1 MLRLTLDTSAIIHAA
16 QGQWYGLQIDELA
29 DLAGHGRVGISIT
42 EAFAVDQERAPAD
55 KHQRNLEW
63 LSRQPLISRIPGP
76 WRLGYSGLE
85 GPDGLLGDNG
95 ADADVTLREIL
106 LPERFQPGR
115 LDENDPALLDLNRR
129 KVTDVQHLTAHRM
142 AGHDAFV
149 TSDGRMLKKRAQLR
163 ARAGIVVVDPAEAV
177 QLARRYVT

>member
-29 DLAGHGRVGISIT
+29 ELAAQGRVGISIT

-76 WRLGYSGLE
+76 FRFDYSALD
-85 GPDGLLGDNG
+85 GPDGFPTDEHAA
-95 ADADVTLREIL
+95 ADAAIRQIL
-106 LPERFQPGR
+106 LRGK
-115 LDENDPALLDLNRR
+115 ASTASRR
-129 KVTDVQHLTAHRM
+129 KIADVQHLTAHLI

-149 TSDGRMLKKRAQLR
+149 TSDDDDMLKRRAEIQ
-163 ARAGIVVVDPAEAV
+163 ARTGITVVDPVEAV
-177 QLARRYVT
+177 QLARSHAA